1 MSVRRARMCAAGV
14 AGALLLTSFST
25 LGSVAGTT
33 LASSAQ
39 AAPGHHHHHEPWS
52 PAPGITFNNPLLPK
66 RSHVIN
72 KKIRMAINHSR
83 KGETIRLITWNLKS
97 ALYTHSIVDAHRRGV
112 GVRVIMS
119 AGLAHGQSS
128 HGSYAT
134 IRRGLS
140 KGNKGRPA
148 RLKSWIRICHD
159 SCRGR
164 HGIVHSK
171 FFLFSKVG
179 KAEDIVMSGSGN
191 LTEVAAN
198 RQWDDLTTIVNRP
211 KTYRNF
217 MMIFNQAS
225 RDRPVKHAYHHFTDG
240 SLEGWFYPRMGQKDT
255 ILKLLA
261 PVHCHGAIG
270 AAANHTT
277 VIRIAQ
283 AVFNGQRGLRIAR
296 RIRQLHSQ
304 GCNIRIDYTAMA
316 NSSQRVLAPVPKRHI
331 VQDFDGDGLYDRYL
345 HMKAIAING
354 NYGNDHSHKVVLNG
368 SANWSGMSLKS
379 DEQGLILH
387 QPKAV
392 GQYIA
397 WINHI
402 FEHPPPKPKPVV
414 VPPIQPTPPTQPTQ
428 PTQDGR
434 SATVNPYAHVEL
446 D

>member
-1 MSVRRARMCAAGV
+1 MSVRRVRACVAGA
-14 AGALLLTSFST
+14 AGALLFTSLTT
-25 LGSVAGTT
+25 LGTVAGTPV
-33 LASSAQ
+33 APPAQ
-39 AAPGHHHHHEPWS
+39 AGTGHHHKPWS

-72 KKIRMAINHSR
+72 KKVRMAISNTR
-83 KGETIRLITWNLKS
+83 KGETIRLMTWNLKS
-97 ALYTHSIVDAHRRGV
+97 ALFTRAIVNAHRRGV

-119 AGLAHGQSS
+119 AGLARGQSG

-134 IRRGLS
+134 IKRALS
-140 KGNKGRPA
+140 NGNRGRPA
-148 RLKSWIRICHD
+148 RLKSWIHTCHD

-179 KAEDIVMSGSGN
+179 GAKDIVMSASGN

-217 MMIFNQAS
+217 GMIFAQAS
-225 RDRPVKHAYHHFTDG
+225 RDKPVRPAYHQFTDG
-240 SLEGWFYPRMGQKDT
+240 SLEGWFYPRMGQRDT

-261 PVHCHGAIG
+261 PVHCKGAIG

-283 AVFNGQRGLRIAR
+283 AVFNGKRGLHIAQR
-296 RIRQLHSQ
+296 LRQLYNQ

-354 NYGNDHSHKVVLNG
+354 HYGKDHSHKVVLNG

-387 QPKAV
+387 RPRAV
-392 GQYIA
+392 TQYIK

-402 FEHPPPKPKPVV
+402 FEHPPPRPKVV
-414 VPPIQPTPPTQPTQ
+414 APTTRRTP
-428 PTQDGR
+428 DGR
-434 SATVNPYAHVEL
+434 IVKINPYAHVEL